1 MKIGIIV
8 SERRLEAVVVG
19 PGAPGRLKV
28 MFGRDS
34 SKYMIDVPVE
44 RIPSSLRHPNASF
57 VGVVVG
63 RDLVRVE
70 TADRAWIEIQDQIR
84 TVLNAVWDPIGV
96 ADAVDDEYDSYI
108 AGIYS
113 LLQSGASEDMIAKH
127 LVSIEVEQMG
137 FGGSP
142 LNKLLAVA
150 ATLRMLQL
158 PALPDSSSAA

>member
-1 MKIGIIV
+1 MSGEVGVIV

-19 PGAPGRLKV
+19 PGAPGHLKV

-34 SKYMIDVPVE
+34 TKYMIDVPVE
-44 RIPSSLRHPNASF
+44 RIPLSLRHPNASF

-70 TADRAWIEIQDQIR
+70 TAGRPWIEIQDQIR
-84 TVLNAVWDPIGV
+84 TVLNALWDPIGV
-96 ADAVDDEYDSYI
+96 ADAVDDEYDGYI

-127 LVSIEVEQMG
+127 LLSIEVEQMG
-137 FGGSP
+137 FGESP
-142 LNKLLAVA
+142 LTELLAVA
-150 ATLRMLQL
+150 ARLRMLQL
-158 PALPDSSSAA
+158 PALP